1 MFYCPLRLRA
11 NDCAVAA
18 EYTDLLAVDHLNANA
33 IALARFRVVERD
45 IGNMDGHG
53 LVDDAALGTRH
64 GVRLDVLLHDVDAL
78 NQHMVRT
85 NTAKHRTTTL
95 FVAPGQNDD
104 LVAFAD
110 FLHFALLTALQE
122 PRTRSSRTSRYA

>member
-11 NDCAVAA
+11 NDRAVAA

-33 IALARFRVVERD
+33 IALARFGVEERN

-53 LVDDAALGTRH
+53 LLDDAALGTRH
-64 GVRLDVLLHDVDAL
+64 GVGLDVLLHDINAL
-78 NQHMVRT
+78 NQHVVGT
-85 NTAKHRTTTL
+85 NAAKHRTTTL
-95 FVAPGQNDD
+95 FVAPGQNDNF
-104 LVAFAD
+104 VAFAD

-122 PRTRSSRTSRYA
+122 PRTRSS